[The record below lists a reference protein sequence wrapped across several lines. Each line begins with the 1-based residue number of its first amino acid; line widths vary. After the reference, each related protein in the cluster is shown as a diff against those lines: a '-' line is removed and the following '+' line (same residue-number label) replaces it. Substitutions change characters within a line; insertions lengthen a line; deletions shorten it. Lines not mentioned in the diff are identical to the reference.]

1 MNIMHLMVGLF
12 GAILLTIGGFSSFYA
27 LYSLESYFSGGG
39 SQYST
44 GFFQSSFVGCLF
56 FAFGLWLIILSGKS
70 ETKQT
75 PS

>member
-1 MNIMHLMVGLF
+1 MHPVIGLI
-12 GAILLTIGGFSSFYA
+12 GAILLTIGGYSSFYA
-27 LYSLESYFSGGG
+27 LYSLESYFKGGG
-39 SQYST
+39 SQYNL

-56 FAFGLWLIILSGKS
+56 FAFGLWLIVLSGKP